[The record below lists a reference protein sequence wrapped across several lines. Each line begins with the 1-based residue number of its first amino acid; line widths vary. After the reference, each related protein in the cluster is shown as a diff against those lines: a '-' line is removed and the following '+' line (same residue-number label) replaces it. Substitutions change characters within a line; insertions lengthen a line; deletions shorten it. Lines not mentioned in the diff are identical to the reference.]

1 MQNSMK
7 RIVLNIGMNVGDR
20 KDATDVALALR
31 ELTRQWIGQVFGL
44 KHGVLRYADADQEAT
59 FIIEFDTPVEYDPV
73 PRVAIMARVLKQQC
87 IAVVD
92 GDFEAVVYADGT
104 FTTAGFDK
112 SLFFTLQGARMYGA
126 PQKPEGTGG
135 GKPKAALD
143 IETKTTFDFELWL
156 SQLPTSHAAEMK
168 EIRKALDK
176 LTGDRKRGDT
186 SLMNLLTQLADSHN
200 KLVDRVKEVDIEVQK
215 LKPGGYRPAGWMAG
229 AGSSSPIKDD
239 GKLTVT
245 LTREEWATVR
255 GGLQI
260 ARNYG
265 PERYAGAKRNWGNVQ
280 SRIAEQTIGK

>member
-7 RIVLNIGMNVGDR
+7 RIVLNIGMNVGNR
-20 KDATDVALALR
+20 KDATNVALALR

-73 PRVAIMARVLKQQC
+73 PRVAIMARVLKQNC

-126 PQKPEGTGG
+126 PQAPASTGG

-143 IETKTTFDFELWL
+143 IETRTTFDFELWL
-156 SQLPTSHAAEMK
+156 SQLPTSHAAELK
-168 EIRKALDK
+168 EIRKTLDK

-186 SLMNLLTQLADSHN
+186 SLMQLLTQLADSHN
-200 KLVDRVKEVDIEVQK
+200 GLVDRVKALDDQIK
-215 LKPGGYRPAGWMAG
+215 ALPKPRTGWMAG
-229 AGSSSPIKDD
+229 AGSAAPIKDE

-245 LTREEWATVR
+245 LTREEWAAVR
-255 GGLQI
+255 GGLQV
-260 ARNYG
+260 ARNYA
-265 PERYAGAKRNWGNVQ
+265 PERGAGVKKNWMNVQ
-280 SRIAEQTIGK
+280 SRIAEQTIGE